1 MARLAFTASG
11 LSVTGIILTAGM
23 SLFPFVMPSSLDA
36 KSSLTLWD
44 AVSSHKTLGL
54 MFWMVLIFLPIII
67 LYTGWV
73 YRVVRGKVTARHIH
87 ENEHTAY

>member
-1 MARLAFTASG
+1 SG

-23 SLFPFVMPSSLDA
+23 SLFPFIMPSSLDA

-44 AVSSHKTLGL
+44 SVSSHKTLGL
-54 MFWMVLIFLPIII
+54 MFWMVLIFLPLII

-73 YRVVRGKVTARHIH
+73 YRVVKGKVTAKDIH
-87 ENEHTAY
+87 DNEHTAY

>member
-1 MARLAFTASG
+1 MDYQFADYDFANPADELAWLAGRKRLAFIASG

-44 AVSSHKTLGL
+44 SVSSHKTLKLVKRGDQ
-54 MFWMVLIFLPIII
+54 WLI
-67 LYTGWV
+67 TQESVGG
-73 YRVVRGKVTARHIH
+73 R
-87 ENEHTAY
+87 